1 MIRVVA
7 ETARLVDVVDQ
18 DDGPIPYWYV
28 VEAKD
33 RVHGGR
39 NTPYW
44 TEIARHLFVQC
55 GGHAG
60 ELARRDRIGLT
71 DECDIDRQH

>member
-1 MIRVVA
+1 MICVVA
-7 ETARLVDVVDQ
+7 ETARFAGVFDQ
-18 DDGPIPYWYV
+18 DDGPISYRYV

-33 RVHGGR
+33 RVHSGW
-39 NTPYW
+39 NTPYR

-60 ELARRDRIGLT
+60 ELTRGDRESVSQTSAI
-71 DECDIDRQH
+71 